1 MKCRECGKGTIVA
14 DTRLV
19 DGVRFRK
26 RTCECG
32 WKFYTQETVIEKWPF
47 KDPRIGRNT
56 HRRKQAAP
64 QRKKVVRKKS
74 TKPEPS
80 VFTPAMKEWGIKITK
95 DSPLWLKSIALKLG

>member
-1 MKCRECGKGTIVA
+1 MKCKECEKDTIVA

-26 RTCECG
+26 RTCKCG

-47 KDPRIGRNT
+47 RDPRIGRKT
-56 HRRKQAAP
+56 YKRKQDMTP
-64 QRKKVVRKKS
+64 CKRMSRKKPV
-74 TKPEPS
+74 KPAP
-80 VFTPAMKEWGIKITK
+80 VFAPAMEEWGIKVTK

>member
-1 MKCRECGKGTIVA
+1 MKCKECEKGTIVA

-47 KDPRIGRNT
+47 KDPRVGRKPCPNPVKRV
-56 HRRKQAAP
+56 RRQKRAGPAP
-64 QRKKVVRKKS
+64 
-74 TKPEPS
+74 E
-80 VFTPAMKEWGIKITK
+80 FAPAMEEWGIKVTK
-95 DSPLWLKSIALKLG
+95 DSPLWLKSIALKLE